1 MAKRRNTFTRMGAMS
16 HGATYAC
23 DTCGRRTRYT
33 GAQSL
38 GSKLCPQCC
47 DLAGYE
53 NDVSDGNFTFEELRP
68 KIAALFAAIR
78 AKGGNPDASFAE
90 FAAALAGPAA

>member
-38 GSKLCPQCC
+38 GSKLCPQCF
-47 DLAGYE
+47 DLAGYGHRFV
-53 NDVSDGNFTFEELRP
+53 NG
-68 KIAALFAAIR
+68 
-78 AKGGNPDASFAE
+78 
-90 FAAALAGPAA
+90 